1 MTQTSQFALD
11 WIKSVILILSGQ
23 ADQTDVVCFYPVLD
37 RYRHIY
43 ILYRGRQGQP
53 TETGKGN
60 TRLPSFHHKRGL
72 HLTIRIKHNLQESLS
87 SLCMLINTNVLDAGV
102 VMTRGRNKN
111 DQTNVCRSLLQPDPC
126 PFPHYFQLDEFTC
139 SGCRRCLMSSGND
152 ISSRTSNCAHC
163 EALSRAPVT
172 HM

>member
-87 SLCMLINTNVLDAGV
+87 CVCWSIQMYLMLESWWQGRETKTIKQTYAALSLTAGSV
-102 VMTRGRNKN
+102 SLS
-111 DQTNVCRSLLQPDPC
+111 SLLPAWWVHMFRMSPLFDVFGKWHFKQN
-126 PFPHYFQLDEFTC
+126 FQL
-139 SGCRRCLMSSGND
+139 
-152 ISSRTSNCAHC
+152 RT
-163 EALSRAPVT
+163 LWGT
-172 HM
+172 